1 MMRSKLINKVEGMRH
16 EDLFMHVSMKECI
29 VDIKL
34 MHWSF
39 PRESNG
45 KNNPNDGK
53 LDHKAECLMI
63 VKAKV
68 LVKSLC
74 YKVSLVSSNATIR
87 ISFDLKHAHTTNDVS
102 LRLVRD
108 QLSCIIIG
116 ESLEFFTHGIS
127 TFFVF

>member
-1 MMRSKLINKVEGMRH
+1 MMRLKLINKVEGLRH
-16 EDLFMHVSMKECI
+16 EDLFMHMSMKECI

-34 MHWSF
+34 MHWPF

-45 KNNPNDGK
+45 KNNPNDGR
-53 LDHKAECLMI
+53 LDHKVECLMI
-63 VKAKV
+63 VKTKV
-68 LVKSLC
+68 LVKALF

-87 ISFDLKHAHTTNDVS
+87 ISFDPKHTLTTNDVS
-102 LRLVRD
+102 LTLVRD

-127 TFFVF
+127 TFFVL